1 MIEFTVPAIPV
12 AQPRARAT
20 AMKHTSETK
29 SKISKSS
36 KELAARRTPE
46 RESLRMLKALKTRES
61 NGTLYPPKHGNWKSD
76 WRDIGGKR
84 KYFRSRWEANYA
96 RYLEF
101 LKQNGK
107 IKDWEHEPKTF
118 WFEKILRGVR
128 SYLPDFLVTELDG
141 SERYFEVKG
150 WMDPKSI
157 TKIKR
162 MAKYYP
168 DVVLVVVDSK
178 AYKALAK
185 QVGGFIQDWE

>member
-1 MIEFTVPAIPV
+1 
-12 AQPRARAT
+12 
-20 AMKHTSETK
+20 MKHTSETK

-185 QVGGFIQDWE
+185 QVGGFIKDWE